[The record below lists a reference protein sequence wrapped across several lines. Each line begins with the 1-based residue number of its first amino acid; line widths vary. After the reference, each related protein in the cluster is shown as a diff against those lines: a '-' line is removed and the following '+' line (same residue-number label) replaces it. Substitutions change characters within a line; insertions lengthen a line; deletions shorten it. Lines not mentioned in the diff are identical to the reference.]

1 MRVFF
6 NFAND
11 TFRWV
16 DVLRFPLPAPPPDD
30 RSCLDLLIR
39 HAWYGTS
46 YTGGEPG
53 GDPERHGRYKREC
66 ITAESFDPIEPDPAE
81 RWLRGWSVQWAPL
94 AAAIAEGLER
104 DVYAPMRAAD
114 RVFRLR
120 ELGDQAVHDAGWL
133 LTEFH
138 ELVLLDRTAGA
149 LLLVVAA
156 ED

>member
-16 DVLRFPLPAPPPDD
+16 DVLRFPLPDPAPDD
-30 RSCLDLLIR
+30 RAVLAFLIGHR
-39 HAWYGTS
+39 LYGTG
-46 YTGGEPG
+46 YAGGEPG
-53 GDPERHGRYKREC
+53 GDPGRHGRYKREC
-66 ITAESFDPIEPDPAE
+66 ITVESFEPVAADAAE

-94 AAAIAEGLER
+94 AAAISEGLER
-104 DVYAPMRAAD
+104 EVYAPLRAAG

-138 ELVLLDRTAGA
+138 ELVLLDRAAGA
-149 LLLVVAA
+149 LVLVVAA